1 MAKVGEDPSSLFRS
15 LRPDDAK
22 FQAGTASAAREAEL
36 RWPLF
41 KTISPKKPEPTPA
54 LSADERRRWSNQER
68 PSIEERKPALSVP
81 GVSSKLAKSLSRM
94 APRPAPAPAVA
105 AVAEAPV
112 AAPLRRKPVSE
123 SVRITPNPTQK
134 PPERE
139 RAGPFSRMVAANPV
153 EEVQEEDYEAQAV
166 ETQGRQGVAAKAEMP
181 ALAPAGNSLVSL
193 FKRLEKDEK
202 IEKVIA
208 KPARRQSSFMG
219 RIGKR

>member
-68 PSIEERKPALSVP
+68 PNIEERKPALSVP

-94 APRPAPAPAVA
+94 APRPAPAVAV
-105 AVAEAPV
+105 VAETSV
-112 AAPLRRKPVSE
+112 AAPPRRKPVTDSA
-123 SVRITPNPTQK
+123 RIAPNLAQK

-139 RAGPFSRMVAANPV
+139 RAGLFSRTAAANPV
-153 EEVQEEDYEAQAV
+153 EEVQEEDYDEEAV
-166 ETQGRQGVAAKAEMP
+166 EIQGRQGVAAEAEMP
-181 ALAPAGNSLVSL
+181 TPAPAGNSLASL

-208 KPARRQSSFMG
+208 KPVRRQSSFMG